1 MPRIGEL
8 FGVFFYLYF
17 QEHGIAH
24 VHAIYQDYVAVISL
38 DGLLLEG
45 KLPKKKMKIA
55 RKFVVD
61 YAELIQEMID
71 EIEGSKKGSKK
82 SPKIE
87 NITKRK

>member
-38 DGLLLEG
+38 DGSLLEG
-45 KLPKKKMKIA
+45 KLPKKKMNIA
-55 RKFVVD
+55 KKFVID
-61 YAELIQEMID
+61 YADLIQEMID
-71 EIEGSKKGSKK
+71 EIAGSKKGNKE
-82 SPKIE
+82 SPKIK
-87 NITKRK
+87 NITKRE